1 LEIILQAI
9 NRRSFLEF
17 FGVNF
22 FYLYISLF
30 SWFINDISMY
40 VHDIARNTSTLGS
53 IFNNLLA
60 NLHRKNVSH
69 VTKPSTH
76 FHQNWVIE
84 WAMNYVSVISLTII
98 NFKVWQTSPMEFRR
112 RSVNTLTNIFKGSPS
127 KVHLNFRRNFV

>member
-1 LEIILQAI
+1 MEIILQAI

-22 FYLYISLF
+22 FYLYIYLF
-30 SWFINDISMY
+30 SWFINDISMN

-53 IFNNLLA
+53 ISNNLLA
-60 NLHRKNVSH
+60 NLHRKNVSR

-76 FHQNWVIE
+76 FHQNWVVE
-84 WAMNYVSVISLTII
+84 WVMNYVSVISLTII

-127 KVHLNFRRNFV
+127 EVHQNFRRTFV